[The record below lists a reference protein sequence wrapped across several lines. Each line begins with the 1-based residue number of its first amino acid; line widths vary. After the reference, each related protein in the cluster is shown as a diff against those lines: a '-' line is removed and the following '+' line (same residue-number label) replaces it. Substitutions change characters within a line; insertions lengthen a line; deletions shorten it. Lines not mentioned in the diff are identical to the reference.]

1 MQVVEELSRV
11 KELAPQHGSKVEE
24 VLLFFQDESNA
35 YRFSHVVQLYEEE
48 KQRATAKGLTVPPDG
63 LPDPTNVDGDL
74 NYHLELVD
82 LLGMCAKGP
91 NPSLSLSLSLSLAPT
106 LTQTPTPTPTFTPSR
121 CAKGRN
127 PVTEEY
133 CRRWFSEDDLFRVLS
148 QACVCICMCMCTC
161 MYA

>member
-11 KELAPQHGSKVEE
+11 KELAPQHGSKAEE

-48 KQRATAKGLTVPPDG
+48 KQQATAKGLTVPPDG

-91 NPSLSLSLSLSLAPT
+91 T
-106 LTQTPTPTPTFTPSR
+106 LTLGNYGVRYQS
-121 CAKGRN
+121 
-127 PVTEEY
+127 
-133 CRRWFSEDDLFRVLS
+133 WLFCSVLLPGEL
-148 QACVCICMCMCTC
+148 QLI
-161 MYA
+161 